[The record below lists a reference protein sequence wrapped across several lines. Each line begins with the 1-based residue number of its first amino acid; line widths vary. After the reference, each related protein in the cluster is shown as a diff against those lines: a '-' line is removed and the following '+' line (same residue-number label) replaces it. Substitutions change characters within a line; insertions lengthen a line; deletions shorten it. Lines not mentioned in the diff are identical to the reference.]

1 MYTTSQ
7 GRAARASVATGPA
20 GSGDRRSENGG
31 RGYPAGRLA
40 RVTFCRPA
48 GSVYRAAPNPGSR
61 TVRIRRISP
70 LRNLPA
76 GAPGGIRT
84 PDPRFRRPMLY
95 PLSYE
100 RAQTVYHGLPGLS
113 TPDSTPRC
121 FPRMTA
127 RRVDDPVAGGVTSAW
142 RHTSHR
148 GACQGK
154 WKRTKT
160 AIVVAPHRELREVLF
175 LAEPLLTQVRA

>member
-1 MYTTSQ
+1 
-7 GRAARASVATGPA
+7 
-20 GSGDRRSENGG
+20 
-31 RGYPAGRLA
+31 
-40 RVTFCRPA
+40 
-48 GSVYRAAPNPGSR
+48 
-61 TVRIRRISP
+61 
-70 LRNLPA
+70 
-76 GAPGGIRT
+76 
-84 PDPRFRRPMLY
+84 
-95 PLSYE
+95 
-100 RAQTVYHGLPGLS
+100 
-113 TPDSTPRC
+113 
-121 FPRMTA
+121 MTA